1 MQRKMFLLFLSQ
13 MVGQTQACRTPK
25 SPSQPADVSLRL
37 CSRRKLAYSNG
48 KTTLA
53 IDRGASED
61 GCLQGNTGVHLR
73 SDFTPGNKYER
84 HCFFVPAG
92 SGDGDNGNLKR
103 KRKAGSPLPEMP
115 DLSQTQVYSQ
125 ASPCSSESLPAL
137 PDSPQVRHR
146 LRSAGKRVSEKSFKG
161 SSLCFL
167 PELRLHADPGLTAAS
182 VSRLSTDGLPGG
194 GPHRPAEP
202 GPAGHLQELRVRAVL
217 SEWFERHPKVPSSRE
232 PDVP

>member
-25 SPSQPADVSLRL
+25 SPSQPTDVSLRF

-137 PDSPQVRHR
+137 PDSPQVRR
-146 LRSAGKRVSEKSFKG
+146 LPSAGKRASEKSFKG

-182 VSRLSTDGLPGG
+182 VSCLSTDGLPGG

-202 GPAGHLQELRVRAVL
+202 GLAGHLQELRVRAVL

-232 PDVP
+232 PNIP